1 MYIRHH
7 FNPRSRGGSDELIR
21 IDREADKYFNPRSR
35 GGSDSNAFS
44 HLEETNISIHAPAE
58 GATVTSFSAP
68 LPFVFQ
74 STLPRRERHK
84 YILSASIVRYFNPRS
99 RGGSDSVF
107 VPGFVLRSIFQSTL
121 PRRERRLPYPV
132 LHLWNCISIH
142 APAEG
147 ATLFIRS
154 QLLNYHISIHAPAE
168 GATYCSPAISYRCIF
183 QSTLPRRE
191 RQSLYIEHICLL
203 IISIHAPAE
212 GATNSSGCER
222 FRLHISI
229 HAPAEGATFLQA
241 A

>member
-1 MYIRHH
+1 M
-7 FNPRSRGGSDELIR
+7 
-21 IDREADKYFNPRSR
+21 
-35 GGSDSNAFS
+35 
-44 HLEETNISIHAPAE
+44 
-58 GATVTSFSAP
+58 
-68 LPFVFQ
+68 
-74 STLPRRERHK
+74 
-84 YILSASIVRYFNPRS
+84 
-99 RGGSDSVF
+99 F

-154 QLLNYHISIHAPAE
+154 QLLNYHISIHAPAEGATSGIVSRILFNLISIHAPAE